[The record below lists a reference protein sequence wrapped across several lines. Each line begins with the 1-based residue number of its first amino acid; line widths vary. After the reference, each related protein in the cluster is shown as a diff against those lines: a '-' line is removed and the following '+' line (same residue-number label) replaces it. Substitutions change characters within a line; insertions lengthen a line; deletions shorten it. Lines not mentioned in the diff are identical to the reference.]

1 MIKCKLIL
9 VPRLGRIYKN
19 KNKSIGE
26 QRGRKRVT
34 TDLRGLKL
42 PN

>member
-1 MIKCKLIL
+1 M
-9 VPRLGRIYKN
+9 PRLGRIY

-34 TDLRGLKL
+34 TALRGLKV

>member
-1 MIKCKLIL
+1 MIKCKWIL
-9 VPRLGRIYKN
+9 VPRLGRIY

-34 TDLRGLKL
+34 TALRGLKV